1 MAEFVAIF
9 WPYKSGQ
16 SCCRCCCCCCCC
28 FCRCYSTL
36 NCCFCCCCSCCHS
49 AGWLNLAPSDTE
61 ATPTSQPKPAPA
73 IVASL
78 LAWGCAVDTHRRT
91 YTYTHT
97 HNKYP
102 HLYVKQENGQSRWSH
117 RNLLPWKAAKSQ
129 SGDGLAPTATHTHI
143 RTHTTIALKSAAK
156 HTHTIV

>member
-36 NCCFCCCCSCCHS
+36 NCCCCSCCHS

-61 ATPTSQPKPAPA
+61 ATPTPQPKPAPA

-78 LAWGCAVDTHRRT
+78 LAWGCAVDTHT
-91 YTYTHT
+91 HACTHT

-129 SGDGLAPTATHTHI
+129 SGDGLAPTAIHTHI